1 MPTLWLRDHR
11 DQWHTTRMQGFSSSD
26 DGEVILQLAIEPPLD
41 RDTPWLELRATGQ
54 QEQVRA
60 RLPLRW
66 A

>member
-1 MPTLWLRDHR
+1 
-11 DQWHTTRMQGFSSSD
+11 MQGFSSSD